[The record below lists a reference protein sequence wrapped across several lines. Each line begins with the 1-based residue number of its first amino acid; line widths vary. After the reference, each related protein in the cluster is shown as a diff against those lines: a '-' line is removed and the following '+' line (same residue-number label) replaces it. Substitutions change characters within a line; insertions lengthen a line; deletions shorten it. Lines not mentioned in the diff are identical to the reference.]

1 MHLCNRNPGY
11 GRNTR
16 NITWMAIDIRM
27 PAQILTLQIYIP
39 VAVLSYIIQI
49 SNYEQN

>member
-27 PAQILTLQIYIP
+27 PAQILTLKIYIP
-39 VAVLSYIIQI
+39 VVEFSYIIPL
-49 SNYEQN
+49 SNDKQN